1 MLSTVPV
8 MRIQEAKTAL
18 KWTIIN
24 YFNENILLNSK
35 FQQEN
40 NLGANLGWED
50 PNPVHGSK
58 SKFAPHS
65 DRFET
70 CI

>member
-18 KWTIIN
+18 KWTI
-24 YFNENILLNSK
+24 LLNSK
-35 FQQEN
+35 LQQEN

-50 PNPVHGSK
+50 PNPVHGPK